1 MKQYFV
7 AIKLLNHEAM
17 ERFEV
22 SCSKVVVKLFQ
33 MSECHFIEKKRGN
46 FEQQVYLYGSST
58 EFRELFSGI
67 IANHVVRFNVFRGLQ
82 EYFKSVLRTLLCPKE
97 DLWKQVDL
105 TPAQRG
111 HEVQMFAGWALH
123 GLQNVDKDNR
133 LKHYA
138 IRKMYVI
145 S

>member
-1 MKQYFV
+1 MKLPSKETTCLHDFTYTLLSHFVAFVGPKSFATIVFQSEVFLGAVRLSFEDASMKQYFV

-67 IANHVVRFNVFRGLQ
+67 IANHVVRFNVFRGLP
-82 EYFKSVLRTLLCPKE
+82 F
-97 DLWKQVDL
+97 
-105 TPAQRG
+105 
-111 HEVQMFAGWALH
+111 
-123 GLQNVDKDNR
+123 
-133 LKHYA
+133 
-138 IRKMYVI
+138 
-145 S
+145 